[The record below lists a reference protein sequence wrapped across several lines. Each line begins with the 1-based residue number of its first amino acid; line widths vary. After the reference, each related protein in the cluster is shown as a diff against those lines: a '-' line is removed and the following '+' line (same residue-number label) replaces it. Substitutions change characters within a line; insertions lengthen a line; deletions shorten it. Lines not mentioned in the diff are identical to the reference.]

1 MTPLVRLEHVSKS
14 YDEGGR
20 SRLVLDQASATF
32 RPGES
37 VAIRGRSGSGKSTL
51 LNLVAGIDSPS
62 AGEVFFGDRC
72 LNRLSATGRTLLR
85 RDQMGFVFQSFNLIP
100 TLTAL
105 ENVSLPVELAGARG
119 REARKKAAALLERV
133 GLAARLDSFP
143 DRLSG
148 GEQQRVA
155 VARALVHSPSVVL
168 ADEPTGNLDDATS
181 DAILEL
187 LDAMTRREGRT
198 LLLVTHSP
206 AIAARADREM
216 TIEAGRLV
224 PLRG

>member
-1 MTPLVRLEHVSKS
+1 MSPRATTKAGDRAWSWIKAW
-14 YDEGGR
+14 
-20 SRLVLDQASATF
+20 ASF

-62 AGEVFFGDRC
+62 AGQVFFGDRC
-72 LNRLSATGRTLLR
+72 ISRLSPTGRTLLR
-85 RDQMGFVFQSFNLIP
+85 RDQMGFVFQAFNLIP
-100 TLTAL
+100 TLTAV
-105 ENVSLPVELAGARG
+105 ENVSLPLELAGARG
-119 REARKKAAALLERV
+119 REARQKAAALLERV

-168 ADEPTGNLDDATS
+168 ADEPTGNLDDAAS
-181 DAILEL
+181 EAILEL

-206 AIAARADREM
+206 AIAARADREL